1 MGSIVIYN
9 KNSETLQI
17 RATVTKAE
25 QSIKLLAED
34 VLNITIGSPDVINF
48 EIGDYIEYCGKTY
61 TLNQLPSVTKK
72 NEKDYSYSCQ
82 FEGEQYELL
91 DCAWLLP
98 SNTYGDSFTGNLY
111 DFLKILFE
119 NIERTGKSWILG
131 EYPEETE
138 YKTLTYTQT
147 NCLQVLQNLCSEY
160 SVEFQILRDGE
171 NRILNLKEQI
181 GEQFPTR
188 FEYGRT
194 GGLYQIDRK
203 TANSKNVITKLFVF
217 GSDKNLPSYY
227 RENKLCLPN
236 KERNESYISDEE
248 TTKIYGVKENVKVF
262 SDIYPARYGK
272 VTGTEADV
280 KVFYDTSMDFDLNE
294 TDNQKQTKWLIPSTP
309 AKIQF
314 NSGGLAGYSFE
325 IVSYDHYLKRF
336 KIKQF
341 KDANGLEFPNIESKA
356 FQIKIGDEYFITDI
370 RVPESYI
377 KEAEKKLETEGKKYF
392 DENCKPQV
400 NYTIKLDP
408 FFLKKLYDDTK
419 TDVEIFK
426 VGDFIELFDFDL
438 NVLKKLRISAF
449 TRNLLNPYEF
459 NITIA
464 ENVDVQTAY
473 QRIIGELHD
482 IKTVIYENDIAAA
495 DNARRNWLA
504 TQELLNSVFDTEGN
518 YYSEK
523 IKPLSI
529 DTSMLAVGARS
540 QQFVLKDV
548 LFEPNYAQ
556 NANTIHNSEGSLDH
570 YTILENGVKTWKI
583 NSGTSSNLK
592 TNSSYYIYAK
602 CSRNGDN
609 GIIVYADTNEESSK
623 IQWDSDPQFYYFLIG
638 TLSSVIQG
646 SGEKAARNVALTYG
660 ASTING
666 KFITTGR
673 IQSANRKS
681 YFDLDTGEIAGTFNF
696 TDGLISKSI
705 FMGLKKENAPLGLIG
720 VQGVVYQACRIVN
733 NTYYIYGNEIAFY
746 VLGNSGKFVAN
757 ATCNDGKKHDVVYRP
772 QFTIYKNGTIDFGTL
787 NFLAYDQSDNQPTLT
802 LSKRG
807 SSMWTADGKIWEHFP
822 NEKIFNKFFEVPQ
835 TWQGYHSV
843 YENNKNIGA
852 IKNTFYL
859 KYPLTSNYNIYT
871 DSKIYAAEYLV
882 KNGNKIESIYEKLK
896 KLVLYAG
903 TLNYDLTKT
912 LWGSGDL
919 NYAYFTRLSEGKYR
933 LGVNTS
939 MKGCL
944 CFCNVT
950 NAKEHHYYVSAYVHG
965 YEIIFQVA
973 DDATLND
980 LTTRGDKA
988 SIQFAVIN
996 FQGLFN
1002 L

>member
-280 KVFYDTSMDFDLNE
+280 KIFYDTSMDFDLNE

-609 GIIVYADTNEESSK
+609 GIIVYADTYEESSK

-673 IQSANRKS
+673 IQSANRNS

-705 FMGLKKENAPLGLIG
+705 FMGVKKGNAPLGLIG
-720 VQGVVYQACRIVN
+720 VQGVVYQAYNFQN
-733 NTYYIYGNEIAFY
+733 NVYYIYTDKIAFY
-746 VLGNSGKFVAN
+746 ILGNGRFVAN
-757 ATCNDGKKHDVVYRP
+757 ATCNDGEKHDVVYRP
-772 QFTIYKNGTIDFGTL
+772 YLTIYTNGRLQFGTFFYNGIPSQSTRSL
-787 NFLAYDQSDNQPTLT
+787 SYTTDGAEMITPYGDVWTMKPDSKYNTRFFQVPTSWRGTSAVGTVSNIFWIKQALAAS
-802 LSKRG
+802 G
-807 SSMWTADGKIWEHFP
+807 
-822 NEKIFNKFFEVPQ
+822 
-835 TWQGYHSV
+835 
-843 YENNKNIGA
+843 
-852 IKNTFYL
+852 
-859 KYPLTSNYNIYT
+859 NIY
-871 DSKIYAAEYLV
+871 SSGIIYANDFRFN
-882 KNGNKIESIYEKLK
+882 NGNSIFEKLK
-896 KLVLYAG
+896 KLVLYYG
-903 TLNYDLTKT
+903 IIRDDLTYVIG
-912 LWGSGDL
+912 GSGRAPAVQSYNGHRHTPL
-919 NYAYFTRLSEGKYR
+919 EHLSKGKYR
-933 LGVNTS
+933 LHVPDYIGN
-939 MKGCL
+939 CL
-944 CFCNVT
+944 CFANIT
-950 NAKEHHYYVSAYVHG
+950 NSNTSHFYVAADLQGYY
-965 YEIIFQVA
+965 ITFNVA
-973 DDATLND
+973 DDSTLND
-980 LTTRGDKA
+980 LTTRGVHA
-988 SIQFAVIN
+988 YIQFAVIN